1 MLGGAEGSDDATIV
15 GDSLGLGEGM
25 ELLYDDGLFHSFSLG
40 PDEGRDVGE
49 WDGS

>member
-1 MLGGAEGSDDATIV
+1 MLGEDEGSDDATIV
-15 GDSLGLGEGM
+15 GDLLGLGEGM
-25 ELLYDDGLFHSFSLG
+25 ALRCDDGLFDAFSLG